1 MSHQSNATD
10 VERNA
15 VDKEKGSP
23 DKSESLKRSASE
35 VSLVHCITVLYS
47 SKCHFSA
54 VSPNYLFKMYQIFS

>member
-23 DKSESLKRSASE
+23 DKSESLKRSSSE
-35 VSLVHCITVLYS
+35 VSLVLSLYYS
-47 SKCHFSA
+47 FVC
-54 VSPNYLFKMYQIFS
+54 

>member
-15 VDKEKGSP
+15 VDKEKGSG

-35 VSLVHCITVLYS
+35 VRLVLYI
-47 SKCHFSA
+47 
-54 VSPNYLFKMYQIFS
+54 VV

>member
-23 DKSESLKRSASE
+23 DKSESLKRSSSE
-35 VSLVHCITVLYS
+35 VSLVHCVIVLYVRI
-47 SKCHFSA
+47 CHFSA
-54 VSPNYLFKMYQIFS
+54 VSTNYTYI